1 LVYSLSHNNQV
12 EESMNKHSK
21 VMVAALAVLSNSAV
35 FAGAQSSAQVSN
47 LRFTV
52 IDLTPDDGIA
62 ADFRF
67 LPFQATNHPNE
78 AGYLPVPFGGTG
90 VPFAPAVFGQSGGG
104 KAYSGGAS
112 TGAAFELAAGTKL
125 VVTADASVSALAT
138 PSTCGVLEQSCPAQD
153 HRDSGNATAL
163 LKISY
168 QQPLVPVNE
177 SFKVQTA
184 ELSANAAVDIT
195 YYVSSPAVAVGVEAT
210 DSKTGVLTLELSNTA
225 YTGQDIRGYVG
236 MGANV
241 SGYGFSSIPLQASPF
256 STEPITYTYEV
267 VSRTANSTTYA
278 LMPQVPEPAT
288 WATMLLGL
296 FGVAAVARNKQRSAT
311 QGLQG

>member
-1 LVYSLSHNNQV
+1 LSHNNQV
-12 EESMNKHSK
+12 EESMSKHSK

-78 AGYLPVPFGGTG
+78 AGYSPGQPISSG
-90 VPFAPAVFGQSGGG
+90 VLFAPAAFGQAGGNRS
-104 KAYSGGAS
+104 YTSGAS
-112 TGAAFELAAGTKL
+112 TTGAAFELAAGTKVL
-125 VVTADASVSALAT
+125 VSADASVSALAT
-138 PSTCGVLEQSCPAQD
+138 PSSCGVLTQNCPSQD
-153 HRDSGNATAL
+153 KRDAAKATATL
-163 LKISY
+163 AFGYL
-168 QQPLVPVNE
+168 QPLVPVSE
-177 SFKVQTA
+177 SRRWVSSQ
-184 ELSANAAVDIT
+184 LSADAAVDIT
-195 YYVSSPAVAVGVEAT
+195 FFAPNQPTSVGVPAT
-210 DSKTGVLTLELSNTA
+210 DSKSEVLTLELSNTS
-225 YTGQDIRGYVG
+225 TQEIRGGFNMY
-236 MGANV
+236 AYV
-241 SGYGFSSIPLQASPF
+241 SGYGFSGIPLQASPF
-256 STEPITYTYEV
+256 STEPIAYTYEV

-296 FGVAAVARNKQRSAT
+296 FGVAAVARNKQRSVT
-311 QGLQG
+311 WGLQG